1 METGQVKSRQ
11 RVSDHGEV
19 FTSSREVDVNVDLH
33 FAAEKRRR
41 RSNLLPRPRTRP
53 SKRAGEYICY
63 YTYSTY
69 STAFSQ
75 ADNEVRSIKP
85 RRGSVSLSSS
95 SALSEVWLR
104 RSWGLG

>member
-41 RSNLLPRPRTRP
+41 RSNLLPRTRP

-63 YTYSTY
+63 YTYEMI
-69 STAFSQ
+69 FG
-75 ADNEVRSIKP
+75 KP
-85 RRGSVSLSSS
+85 MQSKFVVQFCV
-95 SALSEVWLR
+95 E
-104 RSWGLG
+104 